1 MLKKSTRIVP
11 LCGIALLLVL
21 GGCQSG
27 KSLSLGEEARRLN
40 ASLTRS
46 EPASQSVAPSSQLGS
61 QRTARPRTLYDQI
74 AVILATGERKRRKS
88 LVKNLRKGKLGKLPY
103 ETMAQEAQRWGNL
116 SGAAIG
122 GAILNPDNN
131 QNNNPD
137 NQQQNRR
144 ENAWLALDLA
154 QAYSRINEK
163 KSTATKVASEQ
174 LLLESVSGFWAQLNT
189 QRFTPA
195 IDASRR
201 SLRNALKRSDVSD
214 KERRDLAT
222 LERQLF
228 QSSVRLSAR
237 TAAFGRSAGAS
248 LPRAKVY
255 RRLQGGTLLPPPEL
269 LSITYTPA
277 LTDRVIAASIPAIRL
292 GAKRSDRVLP
302 RIASLSG
309 ALETMPYLGLFT
321 VPPREVRAFNNLAE
335 ERLLLKLS
343 YAAAWGLIDLRY
355 RRNSIEAQ
363 TYRQSRN
370 LLLAV
375 TRMLSARLA
384 LLSYDGALQNF
395 ADALWR
401 FQRQERALLHNKPSG
416 ENDPRG
422 LVFLQI
428 YSHHLLSAVRA
439 SESYAESLLW
449 SLRLAL
455 ANGYLQ
461 APEVHKVRTLEQ
473 VSRNA
478 DRIEAR
484 LRQTPGLLATPLE
497 GDNTRLIF
505 GLPAHR
511 RQALERVIGARLA
524 IEENARLKERASSST
539 LYMPMPSM
547 LGPSRARRQLTPQ
560 TPKQIFEKGGSVFRR
575 LQPSAPPES
584 MLPRLQK
591 PSWLEN

>member
-11 LCGIALLLVL
+11 LCSIALLLVL

-27 KSLSLGEEARRLN
+27 NNLSLGEEARRLN
-40 ASLTRS
+40 ASLARA
-46 EPASQSVAPSSQLGS
+46 EPTSQQASQQSS
-61 QRTARPRTLYDQI
+61 ARPRTLYDQA

-88 LVKNLRKGKLGKLPY
+88 LVKNLHKGKLGKLPY
-103 ETMAQEAQRWGNL
+103 ETLAQEAQRWGNF
-116 SGAAIG
+116 SGAAVG
-122 GAILNPDNN
+122 GAILS
-131 QNNNPD
+131 QD

-163 KSTATKVASEQ
+163 KSTATKVAAEQ

-195 IDASRR
+195 IEATRR
-201 SLRNALKRSDVSD
+201 SLRNALKRSGVSD
-214 KERRDLAT
+214 KERRNLTT

-228 QSSVRLSAR
+228 QSSVQLSAR
-237 TAAFGRSAGAS
+237 TAAFTRGAGAY

-277 LTDRVIAASIPAIRL
+277 LTDRVIAASIPQLRL
-292 GAKRSDRVLP
+292 GAKRSDRLLP
-302 RIASLSG
+302 RIASLSE
-309 ALETMPYLGLFT
+309 ALETMPYLGLFA

-355 RRNSIEAQ
+355 RRNTIEAQ
-363 TYRQSRN
+363 TYRQSRR

-401 FQRQERALLHNKPSG
+401 FQRQERALLHSKPSS
-416 ENDPRG
+416 EDDPRG
-422 LVFLQI
+422 LDFLQI

-449 SLRLAL
+449 SLRLAF

-461 APEVHKVRTLEQ
+461 APEAHKVKTLEQ
-473 VSRNA
+473 VSLNA

-511 RQALERVIGARLA
+511 RQALERAIAARLA
-524 IEENARLKERASSST
+524 IESNARIKESST
-539 LYMPMPSM
+539 SSPLYAPQPSM
-547 LGPSRARRQLTPQ
+547 LGPSSAPRQLTPQ
-560 TPKQIFEKGGSVFRR
+560 TPKKLFEQGGSVYRR
-575 LQPSAPPES
+575 LQPSAPPERA
-584 MLPRLQK
+584 LPRLQK